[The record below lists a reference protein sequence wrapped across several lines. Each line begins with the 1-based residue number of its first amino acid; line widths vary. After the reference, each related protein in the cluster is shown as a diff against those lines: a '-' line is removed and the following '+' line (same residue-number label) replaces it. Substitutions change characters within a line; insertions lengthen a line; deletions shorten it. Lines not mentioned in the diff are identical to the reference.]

1 MIRYEYLDPPYYYVK
16 VDKLDPRERKYVFVG
31 FKKGIKGY
39 KVWDLK
45 NRKFMLDRDVMFD
58 EALMVKPIEPQ

>member
-1 MIRYEYLDPPYYYVK
+1 MYL
-16 VDKLDPRERKYVFVG
+16 G
-31 FKKGIKGY
+31 FKKGIKDY

-45 NRKFMLDRDVMFD
+45 NKRFMLDRDVMFD